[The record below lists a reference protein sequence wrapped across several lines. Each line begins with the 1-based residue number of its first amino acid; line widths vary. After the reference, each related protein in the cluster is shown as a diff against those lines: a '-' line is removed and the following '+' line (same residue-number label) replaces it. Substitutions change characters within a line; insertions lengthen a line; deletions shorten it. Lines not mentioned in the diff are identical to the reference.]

1 MGLEILPLGIPS
13 IIAIIVMIGGI
24 VIALYKKLLLTYA
37 LIITNFLVFIITL
50 VFRSEVI
57 FGTILNGNLISTGL
71 GFRPIY
77 LTPDFLPQLY
87 TLFTSMFVHSDF
99 LHIIGNMLI
108 FYFIGFQFEQRVG
121 WKNFLIIYL
130 MAGIVGSLTHSFLV
144 FATFTSVG
152 DLYIPLVGASGAIF
166 GIMGAFAFAYPQD
179 RIVMPIP
186 IGFFMIIRRVKVI
199 FAVLLFAG
207 IETVIVL
214 IGSQS
219 NTAHFAHFGGLIGGV
234 VFSAI
239 LIKRK
244 FKSDDTTRNPEVI
257 TPLQFEAKQRA
268 IDYATLTSLATTPE
282 LKQILER
289 VRQESVPQVRDI
301 WLDHFLE
308 KTHCP
313 KCQSHLKH
321 FNGKIWC
328 DNCGYKT
335 QY

>member
-13 IIAIIVMIGGI
+13 IIAIAVMIGGI
-24 VIALYKKLLLTYA
+24 VIALYKNLLLTYA
-37 LIITNFLVFIITL
+37 LIITNFLVFIISL
-50 VFRSEVI
+50 VFRSELI
-57 FGTILNGNLISTGL
+57 FGVINGEWVTAGL
-71 GFRPIY
+71 GFRPLY
-77 LTPDFLPQLY
+77 LTPDYIPQIY

-130 MAGIVGSLTHSFLV
+130 LAGIVGSLTHSFLV
-144 FATFTSVG
+144 YVTYASISELAV
-152 DLYIPLVGASGAIF
+152 PLVGASGAIF

-199 FAVLLFAG
+199 YAVLLFAG

-214 IGSQS
+214 IGSQT

-234 VFSAI
+234 VLSAMI
-239 LIKRK
+239 IKSK
-244 FKSDDTTRNPEVI
+244 LKSDHTTRNPEII
-257 TPLQFEAKQRA
+257 TPLQFQEKPRTL
-268 IDYATLTSLATTPE
+268 DYPSLHSLATTPE
-282 LKQILER
+282 LEQILER
-289 VRQESVPQVRDI
+289 VKSESVPQVRDI

-308 KTHCP
+308 KTTCP
-313 KCQSHLKH
+313 RCQSKLKH
-321 FNGKIWC
+321 FNGKVWC
-328 DNCGYKT
+328 DNCGFKT
-335 QY
+335 RY